1 MLVEGPGLVFGGLE
15 DGCAAH
21 GCFGGGDEGEVFAC
35 DAEEDLPVTMLVL
48 MEVLG
53 VIVRT

>member
-1 MLVEGPGLVFGGLE
+1 VLVEGPGLVFGGLE